1 VHALVR
7 RQAGGYHPFQPRR
20 SPRRLTWTS
29 RRSWN
34 DHDNVKPVNARDPR
48 LAPECLAEGARSLPV
63 ARSEASCRSSIRLIE
78 GTATVL
84 VNPNR
89 LSAAGRGARERVRQS
104 IVAVDRTRG
113 RQSRVPV
120 LHHDEG
126 ARPK

>member
-7 RQAGGYHPFQPRR
+7 RQAGGYHPLQPRR

-34 DHDNVKPVNARDPR
+34 DHDDVKSLNARNPR
-48 LAPECLAEGARSLPV
+48 SAPECLAAGARSLPV
-63 ARSEASCRSSIRLIE
+63 ARSEASCRSSIRLVE

-89 LSAAGRGARERVRQS
+89 LGAAGRGAREMLRQFN
-104 IVAVDRTRG
+104 VAVDLRRG
-113 RQSRVPV
+113 RQSGVPV

-126 ARPK
+126 AWAK